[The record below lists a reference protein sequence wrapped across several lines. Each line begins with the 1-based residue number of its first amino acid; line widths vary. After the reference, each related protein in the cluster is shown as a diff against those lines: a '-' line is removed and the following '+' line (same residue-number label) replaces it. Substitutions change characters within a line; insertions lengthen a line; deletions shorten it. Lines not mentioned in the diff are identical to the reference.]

1 MADPESGEDTM
12 ARVRKAPLTMRQ
24 VARWVEEVLVISI
37 SLVIIGVSLGVYVEW
52 LPFPEL
58 FR

>member
-1 MADPESGEDTM
+1 M

>member
-1 MADPESGEDTM
+1 M

-24 VARWVEEVLVISI
+24 IARGVEEVLVISI
-37 SLVIIGVSLGVYVEW
+37 SLGIIAYSLGVYVEW
-52 LPFPEL
+52 LPFPER